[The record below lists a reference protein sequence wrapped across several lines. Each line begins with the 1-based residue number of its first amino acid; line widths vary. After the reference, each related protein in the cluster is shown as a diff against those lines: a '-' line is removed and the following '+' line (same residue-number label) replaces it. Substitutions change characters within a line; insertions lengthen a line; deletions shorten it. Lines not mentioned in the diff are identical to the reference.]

1 MKFVAEFFDMA
12 NYPSIEINYEGTI
25 TTEEQ
30 YKITPTF
37 TIKGKSKK
45 LPLSFSIQ
53 ESDDKIQISGKA
65 TINRLDFNMKE
76 SNDIDNEV
84 LVMFKVEFDK

>member
-1 MKFVAEFFDMA
+1 MASGICNLFEPIKFITASFL
-12 NYPSIEINYEGTI
+12 SILVVVV
-25 TTEEQ
+25 
-30 YKITPTF
+30 
-37 TIKGKSKK
+37 SR
-45 LPLSFSIQ
+45 
-53 ESDDKIQISGKA
+53 DDKIQISGKA